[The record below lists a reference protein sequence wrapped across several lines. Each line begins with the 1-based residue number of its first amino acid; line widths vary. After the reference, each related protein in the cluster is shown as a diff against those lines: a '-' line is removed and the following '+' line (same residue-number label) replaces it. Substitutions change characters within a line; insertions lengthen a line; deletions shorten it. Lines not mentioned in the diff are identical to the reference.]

1 MSIYVKTNEAVS
13 SVGSLFET
21 FRNSYLG
28 SAVFM
33 MTFGK
38 IQNGY
43 LRSSSVVIPWSSD
56 EVNVRLTKINVPGL
70 SAIAIDYKQ
79 IGWFN
84 KHTIYVWT
92 NTKGANG
99 ASDLAQQCAEVS
111 ITITKK

>member
-1 MSIYVKTNEAVS
+1 MSIYVKTDKTIS

-28 SAVFM
+28 STIFM

-43 LRSSSVVIPWSSD
+43 LRSSSVIIPWSFD
-56 EVNVRLTKINVPGL
+56 EVNVSLTKINVPGL
-70 SAIAIDYKQ
+70 SVIATDYKQ

-92 NTKGANG
+92 NTKDANG